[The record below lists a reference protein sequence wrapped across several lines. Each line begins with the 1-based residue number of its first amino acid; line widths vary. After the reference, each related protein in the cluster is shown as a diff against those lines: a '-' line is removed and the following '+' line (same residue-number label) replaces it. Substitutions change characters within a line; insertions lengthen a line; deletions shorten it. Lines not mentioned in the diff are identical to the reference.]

1 MTTAP
6 EQVRVPVTWEDDV
19 RWQTVCP
26 LDRLQPERGVAA
38 LFGETQVAVF
48 RLFDDRVLAIGNVD
62 PRSGAAVMSRGIVG
76 DRGGVPTVASP
87 LYKEAYSLV
96 DGQCLDVEDVSLPTY
111 PVRVRNGSV
120 QIGLP

>member
-6 EQVRVPVTWEDDV
+6 EQVHVPVTWDDFH
-19 RWQTVCP
+19 WQSVCP
-26 LDRLQPERGVAA
+26 LERLQAERGVAA
-38 LFGETQVAVF
+38 LFGDVQVAVF
-48 RLFDDRVLAIGNVD
+48 RLFDGRVFAVGNID

-76 DRGGVPTVASP
+76 DRGGVPIVASP

-96 DGQCLDVEDVSLPTY
+96 DGRCLDVEDVSLPTY